1 MTLALTK
8 PMGTPDDVAYLKRAV
23 KALKTGLEIQQQIVD
38 SEIERMEEEMD
49 TGFAHLGQLVE
60 TLIQEVRADR
70 TEFRQRL
77 KILEDNTNGNH
88 KGKGKR
94 P

>member
-1 MTLALTK
+1 MMLALIK

-23 KALKTGLEIQQQIVD
+23 KALKTGIEIQQQIVD
-38 SEIERMEEEMD
+38 SEIERIEEQMD

-70 TEFRQRL
+70 IEFRQRL
-77 KILEDNTNGNH
+77 KNLEDNSSGNH
-88 KGKGKR
+88 IGKGKKS
-94 P
+94 